1 MADYLRAELHRT
13 GGFTGRPLHTVAD
26 SRSLPPP
33 HAARLRRLMQTLDF
47 TTLTSTF
54 NPPAGADMFRYDLTL
69 QRGDDHWK
77 GTVSD
82 ASIPPTLRPLLQFL
96 VEQH

>member
-1 MADYLRAELHRT
+1 MSQYLRAELHRT

-33 HAARLRRLMQTLDF
+33 HAARLRRLMSTLDF
-47 TTLTSTF
+47 TTLTSSAH
-54 NPPAGADMFRYDLTL
+54 PAGGADLFLYNVTL

-77 GTVSD
+77 GTVSE
-82 ASIPPTLRPLLQFL
+82 ATVPPTLRPLLQFL
-96 VEQH
+96 IEQH